1 MTAGRQTVRT
11 VDCGGRTVTY
21 TLTRKRVKNL
31 NLRVRPRRLRGGV
44 RRPAGAGGVCGRLCP
59 GQKPL
64 IFRALDR
71 MTAEE
76 PPPRQYLTGEA
87 VWYLGRPLRL
97 EVERGRKAQ
106 GTVEGDILRLAVPD
120 PEDPGSR
127 ERAFGRAWDALCRRE
142 FEEVLEELYPL
153 VAPFGV
159 ARPAL
164 RVRAMR
170 SRWGSCHLRKGGG
183 GPQQPPAGQAP
194 GGGGVCGPPRAVPLP
209 PPRPLPGLLW
219 PAGLPHAGLAAAEGA
234 SSVGTK
240 TGYMDQQR
248 LSGLGRSAA
257 G

>member
-31 NLRVRPRRLRGGV
+31 NLRVRPDGSVAVSAAQRV
-44 RRPAGAGGVCGRLCP
+44 PAGYVDDFVRD
-59 GQKPL
+59 KSPL

-71 MTAEE
+71 MAAEK
-76 PPPRQYLTGEA
+76 PSPRRYLTGEA
-87 VWYLGRPLRL
+87 VWYLGCPLRL

-106 GTVEGDILRLAVPD
+106 GTVEGDILHLAVPD

-170 SRWGSCHLRKGGG
+170 SRWGSCHYTKGVVVLSSHLL
-183 GPQQPPAGQAP
+183 AK
-194 GGGGVCGPPRAVPLP
+194 PRAAVEYVVLHELCHFLHPDHSQAFY
-209 PPRPLPGLLW
+209 GLL
-219 PAGLPHAGLAAAEGA
+219 A
-234 SSVGTK
+234 SL
-240 TGYMDQQR
+240 MPDWRQR
-248 LSGLGRSAA
+248 KALLR
-257 G
+257 

>member
-21 TLTRKRVKNL
+21 ILTRKRVKNL
-31 NLRVRPRRLRGGV
+31 NLRVRPDGSVAVSAAQRV
-44 RRPAGAGGVCGRLCP
+44 PAGYVDDFVRA
-59 GQKPL
+59 KSPL

-71 MTAEE
+71 MTAEK
-76 PPPRQYLTGEA
+76 PSPRRYLTGEA
-87 VWYLGRPLRL
+87 VWYLGCPLRL

-106 GTVEGDILRLAVPD
+106 GTVEGDILHLAVPD

-170 SRWGSCHLRKGGG
+170 SRWGSCHTKGVVVLSSHLL
-183 GPQQPPAGQAP
+183 AK
-194 GGGGVCGPPRAVPLP
+194 PRAAVEYVVLHELCHFVHPDHSQAFY
-209 PPRPLPGLLW
+209 GLL
-219 PAGLPHAGLAAAEGA
+219 A
-234 SSVGTK
+234 SL
-240 TGYMDQQR
+240 MPDWRQR
-248 LSGLGRSAA
+248 KALLR
-257 G
+257 

>member
-31 NLRVRPRRLRGGV
+31 NLRVRPDGSVAVSAAQRV
-44 RRPAGAGGVCGRLCP
+44 PAGCVDDFVRA
-59 GQKPL
+59 KSPL

-71 MTAEE
+71 MTAEK
-76 PPPRQYLTGEA
+76 PPPRRYLTGEA

-106 GTVEGDILRLAVPD
+106 GTVEGDILHLAVPD

-159 ARPAL
+159 ARPPRGGPAH
-164 RVRAMR
+164 RA
-170 SRWGSCHLRKGGG
+170 RWGAAANPNRVVVLSSYLLAK
-183 GPQQPPAGQAP
+183 
-194 GGGGVCGPPRAVPLP
+194 PRAAVEYVVLHELCHFLHPDHSQAFY
-209 PPRPLPGLLW
+209 GLL
-219 PAGLPHAGLAAAEGA
+219 A
-234 SSVGTK
+234 SL
-240 TGYMDQQR
+240 MPDWRQR
-248 LSGLGRSAA
+248 KALLR
-257 G
+257 

>member
-31 NLRVRPRRLRGGV
+31 NLRVRPDGSVAVSAAQRV
-44 RRPAGAGGVCGRLCP
+44 PAGCVDDFVRA
-59 GQKPL
+59 KSPL
-64 IFRALDR
+64 IFHALDR
-71 MTAEE
+71 MAAEK
-76 PPPRQYLTGEA
+76 PPPRRYLTGEA

-106 GTVEGDILRLAVPD
+106 GTVEGDILHLAVPD

-170 SRWGSCHLRKGGG
+170 SRWGSCHYTKGGG

-209 PPRPLPGLLW
+209 PPRPLPGLLR

>member
-31 NLRVRPRRLRGGV
+31 NLRVRPDGSVAVSAAQRV
-44 RRPAGAGGVCGRLCP
+44 PAGYVDDFVRD
-59 GQKPL
+59 KSPL

-71 MTAEE
+71 MAAEK
-76 PPPRQYLTGEA
+76 PPPRRYLTGEA

-106 GTVEGDILRLAVPD
+106 GTVEGDILHLAVPD

-170 SRWGSCHLRKGGG
+170 SRWGSCHYTKGVVVLSSHLLAK
-183 GPQQPPAGQAP
+183 PQAAVEYVVLHELCHFVHPDHSQAFY
-194 GGGGVCGPPRAVPLP
+194 
-209 PPRPLPGLLW
+209 GLL
-219 PAGLPHAGLAAAEGA
+219 A
-234 SSVGTK
+234 SL
-240 TGYMDQQR
+240 MPDWRQR
-248 LSGLGRSAA
+248 KALLR
-257 G
+257 

>member
-31 NLRVRPRRLRGGV
+31 NLRVRPDGSVAVSAAQRV
-44 RRPAGAGGVCGRLCP
+44 PAGYVDDFVRA
-59 GQKPL
+59 KSPL

-71 MTAEE
+71 MAAEK
-76 PPPRQYLTGEA
+76 PPPRRYLTGEA

-170 SRWGSCHLRKGGG
+170 SRWGSCHYTKGVVVLSSHLL
-183 GPQQPPAGQAP
+183 AK
-194 GGGGVCGPPRAVPLP
+194 PRAAVEYVVLHELCHFVHPDHSQAFY
-209 PPRPLPGLLW
+209 GLL
-219 PAGLPHAGLAAAEGA
+219 A
-234 SSVGTK
+234 SL
-240 TGYMDQQR
+240 MPDWRQR
-248 LSGLGRSAA
+248 KALLR
-257 G
+257 